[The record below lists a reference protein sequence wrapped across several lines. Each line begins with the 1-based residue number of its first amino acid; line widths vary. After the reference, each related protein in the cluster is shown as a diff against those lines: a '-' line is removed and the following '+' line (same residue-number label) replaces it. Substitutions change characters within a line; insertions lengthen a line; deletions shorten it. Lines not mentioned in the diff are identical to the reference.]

1 MFVAAVSAAPE
12 AGPQFAYAVG
22 SSPLV
27 YAEAP
32 YPLVHHA
39 VQYTVPATGC
49 RNDAGAIVP
58 CAGAVPFV
66 APIAA
71 PFAVPVA
78 APAAVNEPAVDEP
91 AVVVERKRREA
102 EAEPEAAADADAE
115 ADPWLLYGGYGYAA
129 PYAYHGYSGYS
140 PYAYHGGYYGH
151 YAHAYAHPY
160 AHYSYFGRKK
170 RDADATPEADA
181 DAYYGYP
188 YAYGL
193 GYGGYGYAAPYAYG
207 YAAYGGCRNNYGGL
221 VPCAGR

>member
-12 AGPQFAYAVG
+12 ADPQFAYTVG

-27 YAEAP
+27 YAP

-58 CAGAVPFV
+58 CAGAAPFV
-66 APIAA
+66 APFAA
-71 PFAVPVA
+71 PLSVV
-78 APAAVNEPAVDEP
+78 APAAVDEPAADES

-129 PYAYHGYSGYS
+129 PYAYHAYS
-140 PYAYHGGYYGH
+140 PYAYHRGYYGH
-151 YAHAYAHPY
+151 YPYAYAHPY

-193 GYGGYGYAAPYAYG
+193 GYAAPYAYGYAAPYAYG
-207 YAAYGGCRNNYGGL
+207 YAAYGGCRNNYGAL